1 MQENRAVEN
10 FYIITNRSKD
20 PDYQVT
26 NQIRDFLQK
35 KGKNCYIQQ
44 DNQKRKEKGHTDST
58 GVPENIDCVL
68 VLGGDGTMLQ
78 AAADLADLTV
88 PFLGIN
94 LGTLGFLAEVNK
106 TDIEHA
112 LLRLIEGDYEIEK
125 RMMLTGDV
133 FQEDRDMPE
142 DSTQAL
148 NDIVLCSS
156 AGLQVMRVVVYVNG
170 QYLYAYNCD
179 GVIFATPTGS
189 TAYNLSAN
197 GPIVNPMTNLILL
210 TPINPHTLNARS
222 IVLDPYD
229 ELVIEIESRRE
240 DGTEEAEISFDGNHK
255 RLLHPGEK
263 LVVHRAKET
272 TKMIHL
278 RDVSFLDRIRTKLQA
293 DDD

>member
-1 MQENRAVEN
+1 MPRAM
-10 FYIITNRSKD
+10 
-20 PDYQVT
+20 
-26 NQIRDFLQK
+26 
-35 KGKNCYIQQ
+35 
-44 DNQKRKEKGHTDST
+44 RKE
-58 GVPENIDCVL
+58 I
-68 VLGGDGTMLQ
+68 
-78 AAADLADLTV
+78 
-88 PFLGIN
+88 
-94 LGTLGFLAEVNK
+94 
-106 TDIEHA
+106 
-112 LLRLIEGDYEIEK
+112 
-125 RMMLTGDV
+125 
-133 FQEDRDMPE
+133 
-142 DSTQAL
+142 QAL

-156 AGLQVMRVVVYVNG
+156 AGLQVMHVVVYVNG

-263 LVVHRAKET
+263 TRCTSGKGDHKDDSFA
-272 TKMIHL
+272 
-278 RDVSFLDRIRTKLQA
+278 DVSFWIASVPSYRRMTIDGV
-293 DDD
+293 

>member
-1 MQENRAVEN
+1 MKHFFVVAREDKKEILEFVQKLTD
-10 FYIITNRSKD
+10 YIEKRGGTCSYGIN
-20 PDYQVT
+20 PD
-26 NQIRDFLQK
+26 DALEAEL
-35 KGKNCYIQQ
+35 
-44 DNQKRKEKGHTDST
+44 DL
-58 GVPENIDCVL
+58 PEDTQGIL
-68 VLGGDGTMLQ
+68 VAGGDGTVIR
-78 AAADLADLTV
+78 AAQNIFGKNIPLIGIKSGHLGYLCDLDDASVYDS
-88 PFLGIN
+88 ID
-94 LGTLGFLAEVNK
+94 AMM
-106 TDIEHA
+106 A
-112 LLRLIEGDYEIEK
+112 GDYSIEE
-125 RMMLTGDV
+125 RMMLSGHMVDA
-133 FQEDRDMPE
+133 QGNAGKEI
-142 DSTQAL
+142 QAL

-156 AGLQVMRVVVYVNG
+156 AGLQVMHVVVYVNG

>member
-1 MQENRAVEN
+1 MKHFFVVAREDKKEILEFVQKLTD
-10 FYIITNRSKD
+10 YIEKRGGTCSYGIN
-20 PDYQVT
+20 PD
-26 NQIRDFLQK
+26 DALEAEL
-35 KGKNCYIQQ
+35 
-44 DNQKRKEKGHTDST
+44 DL
-58 GVPENIDCVL
+58 PEDTQGIL
-68 VLGGDGTMLQ
+68 VAGGDGTVIR
-78 AAADLADLTV
+78 AAQNIFGKNI
-88 PFLGIN
+88 PMIGIN
-94 LGTLGFLAEVNK
+94 RGHLGYLCDLDDASVY
-106 TDIEHA
+106 DAIDA
-112 LLRLIEGDYEIEK
+112 MMAGDYSIEE
-125 RMMLTGDV
+125 RMMLSGHMVDA
-133 FQEDRDMPE
+133 QGNAGKEI
-142 DSTQAL
+142 QAL

-156 AGLQVMRVVVYVNG
+156 AGLQVMHVVVYVNG
-170 QYLYAYNCD
+170 QYLYAYNCE